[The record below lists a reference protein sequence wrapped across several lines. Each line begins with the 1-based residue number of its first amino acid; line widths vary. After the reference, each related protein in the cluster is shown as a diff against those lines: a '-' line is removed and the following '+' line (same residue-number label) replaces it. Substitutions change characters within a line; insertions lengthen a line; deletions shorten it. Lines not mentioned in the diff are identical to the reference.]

1 VRFYTE
7 PEARHLVGLAGFTV
21 EEVRLSSGER
31 GDTEI
36 YVAARKPA
44 R

>member
-7 PEARHLVGLAGFTV
+7 AEARHIVEIAGFTV
-21 EEVRLSSGER
+21 EELRLSSGER

-36 YVAARKPA
+36 YLVARKP
-44 R
+44 